1 MHLSLQF
8 FSKETDNERLPQH
21 SQEKKHKREYTS
33 QYTEIEVDGM
43 VYPVYL
49 YQPTV
54 NPKDPNEI
62 IKNLINRTTISCQ
75 TLAKDPDWSYNED
88 SLNRFES
95 ARKGD
100 L

>member
-21 SQEKKHKREYTS
+21 SQEKKHKRKYTS
-33 QYTEIEVDGM
+33 QYTEIEVDGV
-43 VYPVYL
+43 VYPICL
-49 YQPTV
+49 HQPIE
-54 NPKDPNEI
+54 DPADSNEI

-75 TLAKDPDWSYNED
+75 TLANEPDWSYNED
-88 SLNRFES
+88 GLNRFES

>member
-8 FSKETDNERLPQH
+8 FSKETDNERLPKH
-21 SQEKKHKREYTS
+21 GQEKKHKRKYTS
-33 QYTEIEVDGM
+33 QYTEIEVDGV

-49 YQPTV
+49 YQPT
-54 NPKDPNEI
+54 KDTADPNEI
-62 IKNLINRTTISCQ
+62 IKNLINRITISCE
-75 TLAKDPDWSYNED
+75 TLANEPDWSYNED

>member
-8 FSKETDNERLPQH
+8 FSKGNDNERLTQQGKEH
-21 SQEKKHKREYTS
+21 NHERQYTS
-33 QYTEIEVDGM
+33 QYMEIEVDGV
-43 VYPVYL
+43 VYPVCL
-49 YQPTV
+49 YQPTE
-54 NPKDPNEI
+54 NTTSATEI
-62 IKNLINRTTISCQ
+62 IKNLINRNTKFSKA
-75 TLAKDPDWSYNED
+75 LAKEIDWSYNID

>member
-8 FSKETDNERLPQH
+8 FNKETDNERLPKH
-21 SQEKKHKREYTS
+21 SQEKKHKRKYTS

-49 YQPTV
+49 YQPT
-54 NPKDPNEI
+54 KDTADPNEI

-75 TLAKDPDWSYNED
+75 TLAKEIDWSYNED